1 MSPARI
7 VLASGL
13 LGLIAFPA
21 AAGPALTVYSR
32 DLGFVR
38 ESRTLEIGGARDT
51 VRLPEVGERLDVS
64 SVRLVPTG
72 AARVTRLAYRFDAA
86 SGDGVIER
94 ARGSR
99 VRVAS
104 RGDRLAEGTL
114 LAADGNWLVVRAD
127 DGAVSTVARSAVEE
141 VRLAKPPGDM
151 LLRPTLEAVVEG
163 GRSGRVEAE
172 LTYLTGGL
180 SWSAEHTLTRTG
192 EAGAVWAASVTVE
205 NASGRE
211 FREATLKLVAGE
223 PRRDVAMPP
232 RPMMIRGTALGM
244 AAADEKAD
252 LSEESFADY
261 HLYSLDRPATLR
273 DRESQALSMIA
284 PRTVK
289 VTPRYLYRG
298 GARGVT
304 AQLLVENTAAAGLGV
319 PLPGG
324 RVRVYESDLGGA
336 LQFTGETRIGHTP
349 EGEKVTLDVGTAFDL
364 AAERRE
370 VYNRR
375 ISDREREYQVEVK
388 LRNRKK
394 GDVTILVE
402 EQAAGDH
409 EVLKSSHPATRK
421 DAGTL
426 QFTLP
431 VPAGRETV
439 LSYTLRVRF

>member
-1 MSPARI
+1 MSFARI
-7 VLASGL
+7 LLMTGL
-13 LGLIAFPA
+13 LGQNAGPV
-21 AAGPALTVYSR
+21 AAGTALTVYSQ

-38 ESRTLEIGGARDT
+38 ETRTLDLAGARDT
-51 VRLPEVGERLDVS
+51 VRLPDVGERVDFS
-64 SVRLVPTG
+64 SVRLVPGGG
-72 AARVTRLAYRFDAA
+72 ARIARLAYRFDAA
-86 SGDGVIER
+86 SGDAVIER

-104 RGDRLAEGTL
+104 RGDRVAEGTL
-114 LAADGNWLVVRAD
+114 VAADGNWLVVRAD
-127 DGAVSTVARSAVEE
+127 DGAVSTLARPAVEE
-141 VRLAKPPGDM
+141 VRLAKPPVDM

-163 GRSGRVEAE
+163 GKKGRTEAE
-172 LTYLTGGL
+172 LSYLTGGL
-180 SWSAEHTLTRTG
+180 TWSAEHTLARTG
-192 EAGAVWAASVTVE
+192 ETGATWSASVTVE
-205 NASGRE
+205 NSSGRE
-211 FREATLKLVAGE
+211 FRDATLRLVAGE
-223 PRRDVAMPP
+223 PRRDVTMPP
-232 RPMMIRGTALGM
+232 RPLMVRATALGI
-244 AAADEKAD
+244 AGSEEKAD

-284 PRTVK
+284 PRAVK

-304 AQLLVENTAAAGLGV
+304 AQLIVENTAAAGLGV

-324 RVRVYESDLGGA
+324 RVRIYESDPSGA
-336 LQFTGETRIGHTP
+336 LQFTGETRITHTAVD
-349 EGEKVTLDVGTAFDL
+349 EKVTLEVGTAFDI

-394 GDVTILVE
+394 GDVTILAE
-402 EQAAGDH
+402 ESAGGDH

-421 DAGTL
+421 DANTL